1 MKAILRYA
9 QKLWIQDRYVVELV
23 IHETPRT
30 SRQPLGLKYRLACT
44 DLKVGSRILM
54 DNHHPK
60 GPHIHIDA
68 QEIPYEFVN
77 EDKLI
82 ADFKEIVLDRM
93 RIKL

>member
-1 MKAILRYA
+1 MRAILRYA
-9 QKLWIQDRYVVELV
+9 QKLLIQDRYVVELV
-23 IHETPRT
+23 IYEVPRT
-30 SRQPLGLKYRLACT
+30 SSQSLGLKYRLACT
-44 DLKVGSRILM
+44 GLKLGSRVLM

-68 QEIPYEFVN
+68 QKIPYEFVN